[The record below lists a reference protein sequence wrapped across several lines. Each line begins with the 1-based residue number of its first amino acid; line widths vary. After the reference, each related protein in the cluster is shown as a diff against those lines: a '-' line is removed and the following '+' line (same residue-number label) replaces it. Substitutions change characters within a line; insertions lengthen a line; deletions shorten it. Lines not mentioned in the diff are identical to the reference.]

1 MDIIGLFIGFLESLA
16 NSPVEYAIVL
26 YFYSIAT
33 AILLPIPVEVG
44 LFLAPSLG
52 ILTKSLIVAA
62 GKATGCILVFYLGLK
77 LEKSIRLWS
86 EHIFFI
92 GWFVKFMEWFVSKT
106 QYWGL
111 YFLMSVPFMPD
122 TITLYLYSVFN
133 KDEIMTPNYFVVVNF
148 MATIN
153 RCMIVIFLAE
163 KLGIYVV

>member
-1 MDIIGLFIGFLESLA
+1 MDIVGIFIGFLESLA
-16 NSPVEYAIVL
+16 NSPLEYAIVL

-62 GKATGCILVFYLGLK
+62 GKATGCIIVFYLGLK
-77 LEKSIRLWS
+77 VERSIRLWS
-86 EHIFFI
+86 EHVFFV
-92 GWFVKFMEWFVSKT
+92 GWFVKFVEWFVSKT
-106 QYWGL
+106 RYWGL
-111 YFLMSVPFMPD
+111 YLLMSVPFMPD

-133 KDEIMTPNYFVVVNF
+133 KDEIMTPNYFVIVNF
-148 MATIN
+148 LASIN

-163 KLGIYVV
+163 YLGIYVV

>member
-1 MDIIGLFIGFLESLA
+1 MDIIGIFMGFLESLA

-33 AILLPIPVEVG
+33 AVLLPIPVELG

-77 LEKSIRLWS
+77 VEKRIRQWS
-86 EHIFFI
+86 EHVFFI
-92 GWFVKFMEWFVSKT
+92 GWFVKSMEWFVSKT
-106 QYWGL
+106 RYWGL
-111 YFLMSVPFMPD
+111 YLLMSIPFMPD
-122 TITLYLYSVFN
+122 TITIYLYSVFN
-133 KDEIMTPNYFVVVNF
+133 KDEIITPNYFVIVNF
-148 MATIN
+148 LATIN

-163 KLGIYVV
+163 ILGIYVV

>member
-1 MDIIGLFIGFLESLA
+1 MDIIGIFVNFLESLA

-62 GKATGCILVFYLGLK
+62 GKATGCILVFYLGLRVERK
-77 LEKSIRLWS
+77 IRQWS
-86 EHIFFI
+86 EHVFFI
-92 GWFVKFMEWFVSKT
+92 GWFERSMEWFVVKT
-106 QYWGL
+106 RYWGL

-122 TITLYLYSVFN
+122 TITIYLYSVFN
-133 KDEIMTPNYFVVVNF
+133 KDEVMARNNFVIVNF
-148 MATIN
+148 LATIN

-163 KLGIYVV
+163 MLGIYVV